1 MRAALLLIGSLL
13 LLQGTTFGQAQRR
26 VMLESFTQASCPP
39 CAQQN
44 PGFNQLVFNNWDKVV
59 LLKYQTSWPGYD
71 PMNEQ
76 NPDEV
81 QTRVNYYGVTGV
93 PNVRIDG
100 ALDAGVSGNVTAA
113 QINNAYNNP
122 TPLEMELTHELSA
135 DLDSIFIQGKI
146 RNVSDTEFGP
156 ANTVLHVVIMEQEII
171 FDEPPGSTNETDFY
185 AVMRKMLPD
194 ANGTPLA
201 LIAAGDSLEFSFA
214 VPIPDYTY
222 HRAQIGAV
230 AFVQTNGSRQIHQA
244 AISEA
249 PGMLDGYADVAI
261 ELNNQIPGS
270 LCDNEF
276 IPALEVTNA
285 SAVEVTE
292 MEVALAINGG
302 APLTQNWSG
311 SLTQGQSTTIT
322 FEQQTVAP
330 GPTQVSFNF
339 TVNGAADINRHNNLI
354 TEEIFYTLSDTP
366 VGTEIIQGFETTPN
380 LGVPAN
386 TLLIKDTDREFG
398 VVNQSYLQ
406 GLGATVPGPL
416 GGFAAS
422 AKSVMVDF
430 YNWADIGDQA
440 SMIFEKT
447 DLSGSEA
454 PFLAFEHA
462 YAQYPFT
469 GFNTND
475 RLTVSVS
482 PDCGETWSTVW
493 DKAGDALATRTAVTS
508 FFVPNASQWV
518 TDTVDLSAFG
528 GAPELLVRFTATT
541 DYGNN
546 LYIDNINLLNVMTAA
561 DEPGLLE
568 GKVFAYPNPAGE
580 LVNIDFQLV
589 EGSRL
594 DVSIFDISG
603 KLVQTLVGG
612 EQYPAGAHKVL
623 WQPQQSGLFLI
634 RLATEHGAVTKRMT
648 VVR

>member
-13 LLQGTTFGQAQRR
+13 FLQGTTFGQAQRR

-39 CAQQN
+39 CAAQN
-44 PGFNQLVFNNWDKVV
+44 PGFNQLVFNNWDKAV

-81 QTRVNYYGVTGV
+81 QTRVDYYGVTGV

-113 QINNAYNNP
+113 QINNAYNVP
-122 TPLEMELTHELSA
+122 TPLEMELTHQMSA

-156 ANTVLHVVIMEQEII
+156 ANTVLHVAIMEQEVI
-171 FDEPPGSTNETDFY
+171 FPEPPGSTDEVDFY
-185 AVMRKMLPD
+185 SVMRKMLPS
-194 ANGTPLA
+194 ANGAPLA
-201 LIAAGDSLEFSFA
+201 PIAAGDSLEFGFS
-214 VPIPDYTY
+214 VPLPDYIY
-222 HRAQIGAV
+222 NYAQVGAV
-230 AFVQTNGSRQIHQA
+230 AFVQTNGSRQVHQA

-249 PGMLDGYADVAI
+249 PGTLEGYADVAM
-261 ELNNQIPGS
+261 ELASQGPGG
-270 LCDNEF
+270 LCEYELT
-276 IPALEVTNA
+276 PAVEITNA
-285 SAVEVTE
+285 TATEVTE
-292 MEVALAINGG
+292 MEVTVSVNGG
-302 APLTQNWSG
+302 APISQSWSG
-311 SLTQGQSTTIT
+311 SLAQGQSVTIT
-322 FEQQTVAP
+322 FEQQTVSP
-330 GPTQVSFNF
+330 GATEVSFNLAS
-339 TVNGAADINRHNNLI
+339 VNGSIDINRLNQLI
-354 TEEIFYTLSDTP
+354 TSQTFYTLSDTP

-380 LGVPAN
+380 LGIPAN
-386 TLLIKDTDREFG
+386 TLLIKDADLEFG

-406 GLGATVPGPL
+406 GIGATVPGPV
-416 GGFAAS
+416 GGFGAS
-422 AKSVMVDF
+422 AKSIMVDF
-430 YNWADIGDQA
+430 WRWAEEGDQA

-447 DLSGSEA
+447 DLSTSAA
-454 PFLAFEHA
+454 PVLAFEHA
-462 YAQYPFT
+462 YAQYPNFS
-469 GFNTND
+469 D
-475 RLTVSVS
+475 RLTISVS
-482 PDCGETWSTVW
+482 ENCGDTWTTVW
-493 DKAGDALATRTAVTS
+493 NKAGSQLATTPPVQP

-518 TDTVDLSAFG
+518 ADTIDLSAF
-528 GAPELLVRFTATT
+528 AEAAELLVRFTATS

-546 LYIDNINLLNVMTAA
+546 LFIDNINLFSTLSST

-594 DVSIFDISG
+594 DISIFDISG